1 MHFIDHTRRSGSE
14 SPATMRGE
22 RKYTVG
28 NEGEIRE
35 QSRTAVYP

>member
-14 SPATMRGE
+14 SPATMPGE
-22 RKYTVG
+22 RAYTIG
-28 NEGEIRE
+28 NESEIME